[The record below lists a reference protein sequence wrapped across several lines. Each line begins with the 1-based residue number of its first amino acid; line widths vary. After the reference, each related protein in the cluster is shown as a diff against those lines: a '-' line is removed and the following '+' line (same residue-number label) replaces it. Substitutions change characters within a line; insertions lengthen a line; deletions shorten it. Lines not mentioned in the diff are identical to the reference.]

1 MGSWWSALEVLL
13 APHRGGQ
20 NNITAALTAGCASP
34 CSLRA
39 LLILR
44 KVNLAGVSWVLRAAA
59 PLPAVPLEQLSERP
73 EAREALLSTST
84 VTLLFRRLV
93 LSSGRTAV
101 ESSRVFALYTPPLF
115 VWGSFIKGLDQT
127 EQRAAVEVFS
137 SLVTEGMPVSE
148 ALVSAPL
155 LVR

>member
-1 MGSWWSALEVLL
+1 MV
-13 APHRGGQ
+13 GGLRSKGYW
-20 NNITAALTAGCASP
+20 NHITAALTAGCAGP
-34 CSLRA
+34 CSLRT
-39 LLILR
+39 LLILN
-44 KVNLAGVSWVLRAAA
+44 KVNLAGVSLALRAAA
-59 PLPAVPLEQLSERP
+59 PLPAGPLDQLSERP
-73 EAREALLSTST
+73 EVREALLRTST
-84 VTLLFRRLV
+84 VTLLLRRLV

-101 ESSRVFALYTPPLF
+101 EASRVFALYTPPLF
-115 VWGSFIKGLDQT
+115 LWGSFIKGLDQA